1 MIQRVLPVVRTA
13 LWALPSLVLVLSATA
28 TLPADA
34 KEKGLETLVSVYAV
48 AKPVLDDS
56 SQENPFYL
64 QAKIVKYRQ
73 TGEAA
78 MYFEQPLSELADS
91 LSDISN
97 WCDVLILHLNTKA
110 CTYNLNKSGEN
121 TLTIYLG
128 RKFYQDPDDAFVMK
142 YRFQTERQDNY
153 FSALITAKK
162 GPLGTSDYR
171 IQLEV
176 ADMEGKT
183 FGRFLVSQ
191 KHSWIS
197 SKAAKLY
204 VATTGRDKKGI
215 SVVGHND
222 AGNPIYSDGELGIA
236 ERNLLRYYFAFT
248 AFFSARNDPEENQ
261 FKKRMNNWYD
271 QTERYEQL
279 YEVDRK
285 QYIGDKE
292 KELQNQLALQSSQY
306 QDQETG
312 KNR

>member
-1 MIQRVLPVVRTA
+1 MIQRVLSVVLPVH
-13 LWALPSLVLVLSATA
+13 WALTTLVLVLSAAA
-28 TLPADA
+28 TLPVES
-34 KEKGLETLVSVYAV
+34 KEGGPETLASIYAV
-48 AKPVLDDS
+48 AKPILDDS

-64 QAKIVKYRQ
+64 QVEFEKYRQ

-78 MYFEQPLSELADS
+78 MYFKQSLSELAES
-91 LSDISN
+91 LSDIRN

-110 CTYNLNKSGEN
+110 CTYHLNKSGEK
-121 TLTIYLG
+121 TLTMYLG
-128 RKFYQDPDDAFVMK
+128 RKFYQDPDDAFVMS
-142 YRFQTERQDNY
+142 YHFHTERQDNY

-171 IQLEV
+171 IQLE
-176 ADMEGKT
+176 AKDIEGKT

-215 SVVGHND
+215 SVVGHDD
-222 AGNPIYSDGELGIA
+222 AGHPIYSDGERGIA

-248 AFFSARNDPEENQ
+248 AFFGTRNNSEENH
-261 FKKRMNNWYD
+261 FMERMNNWYD
-271 QTERYEQL
+271 QTERYQQL

-285 QYIGDKE
+285 QYIADKK
-292 KELQNQLALQSSQY
+292 KELQNQLALQRLQY
-306 QDQETG
+306 TDQES
-312 KNR
+312 KMNR

>member
-1 MIQRVLPVVRTA
+1 
-13 LWALPSLVLVLSATA
+13 
-28 TLPADA
+28 
-34 KEKGLETLVSVYAV
+34 V
-48 AKPVLDDS
+48 AKPILDDS

-64 QAKIVKYRQ
+64 QVEIVKYRQ

-78 MYFEQPLSELADS
+78 MYFEQSLSELADS

-97 WCDVLILHLNTKA
+97 WCKVLILHLNTKA
-110 CTYNLNKSGEN
+110 CTYHLNKSGED

-128 RKFYQDPDDAFVMK
+128 RKFYQDPDDAFVMS
-142 YRFQTERQDNY
+142 YRFETERQDKY

-176 ADMEGKT
+176 ADIDGKT
-183 FGRFLVSQ
+183 FGRFQVSQ

-204 VATTGRDKKGI
+204 VATAGRGKKGI
-215 SVVGHND
+215 SVVGHDD
-222 AGNPIYSDGELGIA
+222 AGNPIYSDGERGIA

-248 AFFSARNDPEENQ
+248 AFFSARNDPEENK
-261 FKKRMNNWYD
+261 FEERMNNWYD

-285 QYIGDKE
+285 QYIADKE
-292 KELQNQLALQSSQY
+292 RELQNQLALQRLQY
-306 QDQETG
+306 IDQES
-312 KNR
+312 KMKR